1 MRIFINFED
10 LHKHITNHNYLKRT
24 LAMNHLLGIDSG
36 RCHLLLDT
44 HNKIIKQENSFLI
57 WVLSTHE
64 DLKLNLEIH
73 VTVESL

>member
-1 MRIFINFED
+1 
-10 LHKHITNHNYLKRT
+10 
-24 LAMNHLLGIDSG
+24 MNHLLGIDSG

-44 HNKIIKQENSFLI
+44 HNNLIIKQENSFLI